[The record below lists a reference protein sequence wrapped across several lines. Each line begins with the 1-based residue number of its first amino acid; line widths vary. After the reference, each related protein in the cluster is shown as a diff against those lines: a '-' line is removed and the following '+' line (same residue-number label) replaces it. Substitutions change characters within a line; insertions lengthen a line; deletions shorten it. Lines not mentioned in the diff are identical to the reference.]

1 MKFSNPFKV
10 MMYLVKMVTILGV
23 TKLFKLDT

>member
-1 MKFSNPFKV
+1 MKFSNLLRV

>member
-1 MKFSNPFKV
+1 MKFSNLLRV
-10 MMYLVKMVTILGV
+10 MNLVKMVTILGV